1 MPKNIHNIK
10 TFLTGIVSSPDAKDI
25 PEDAAESSLNID
37 PVSSDGRLQ
46 SIGGDF
52 NIVEEQTLSRTP
64 DVFNFVNV
72 DGSRLLVGANTL
84 NNSIQTLD
92 NVSTHIDDPIHG
104 TTEPRPLIQTPV
116 GTIKEPTIVVNN
128 NESYVGLGSQ
138 GASRPQFV
146 GKVMTP
152 NVTNTSTSE
161 VVIEDAENKPL
172 DVSYYKINKIATTI
186 PATDSAFG
194 NTKSTELK
202 YVWGVGNGNNFLYR
216 ITVDEDDTEGTIV
229 LSNIIKDGDG
239 INIPTNLVSIA
250 TCISQNNMLW
260 ATGEDQ
266 KIYRLHV
273 NATTNNVTIESII
286 ELSFNKQAG
295 AVNGLQFNESNK
307 PPPDDAVLSDIIE
320 AKNADGTKSELVI
333 SYFKEDGF
341 SSRESYMYSRTLT
354 PWNSSDIVEDNPD
367 EFLEDPANLISD
379 TEIITRT
386 YFENFLFRDISTIF
400 DDVSI
405 YTTQLNVGNTSNSFD
420 LAFRTSF
427 LTSEGSSNQVISTQE
442 VVRTFPDETN
452 ILTSSQNADNES
464 IGPCIGFKQLI
475 INTNNTYPFKQSS
488 GEHIYKNDADFFT
501 GGGNVDSETE
511 SVGYKRINARD
522 FEHTSGDHT
531 NALSTFSLG
540 KNLGFEAGFRLKVNK
555 YGLVATNES
564 ESLNEENDIYV
575 HLFST
580 CDKKFIIDGGSVFV
594 KQTTGFSNGKNFFG
608 ASNVTYRP
616 GFNRGFFISTK
627 ASYGVDE
634 YRKPFYVSGFNNAE
648 TSNDEGNTSLF
659 PFGDESTTMA
669 ASCLPHESEFGQTD
683 ISRLGEAVIVR
694 LNGSILSDGG
704 FDVIDEKS
712 IFESFAID
720 RFGERNSLTT
730 NTTFAPADNEN
741 IVFMSLS
748 EKSGISERFTKTTL
762 YVGDFDSIEL
772 VGGLSDNGL
781 KTGRDSLR
789 LAKNNISTFITPKT
803 TTDLGGAC
811 IFPIFN
817 TASLNHGGAGANDY
831 RIWMFSLHSA
841 GSNNYRNGIQ
851 DTQPGGD
858 SNLFNDFNGN
868 FTEKQTAYSSLTFD
882 KDTDGDEHRIEDIH
896 SVKSS

>member
-1 MPKNIHNIK
+1 VPKNIHNIK

-52 NIVEEQTLSRTP
+52 NVVEEEAVLQTP

-72 DGSRLLVGANTL
+72 DGSRLLVGANAT

-92 NVSTHIDDPIHG
+92 NVNPQIDHPIHG

-116 GTIKEPTIVVNN
+116 GTIKEPTIIVNN

-152 NVTNTSTSE
+152 NVTKTSTSE

-202 YVWGVGNGNNFLYR
+202 YVWGVGNSNNFLYR

-229 LSNIIKDGDG
+229 LSNTIKDGDG
-239 INIPTNLVSIA
+239 VNIPTNLVSIA

-295 AVNGLQFNESNK
+295 AANGLQFNESNK

-354 PWNSSDIVEDNPD
+354 PWDSSDIVEDNPD
-367 EFLEDPANLISD
+367 EFLEDPANLISN

-400 DDVSI
+400 DDVSTF
-405 YTTQLNVGNTSNSFD
+405 TTKLTVDGVTNNFNLGFRCNSIMSTVNDDNTQS
-420 LAFRTSF
+420 
-427 LTSEGSSNQVISTQE
+427 VIGDQKNI
-442 VVRTFPDETN
+442 RTFPRNIKFGNGDNNLNETITYSEGFEKLYIN
-452 ILTSSQNADNES
+452 I
-464 IGPCIGFKQLI
+464 
-475 INTNNTYPFKQSS
+475 NNTYPLLGGEPVYNDDSS
-488 GEHIYKNDADFFT
+488 LFNVNDIGENAIQAGYRELHAHDYLHTT
-501 GGGNVDSETE
+501 GNHN
-511 SVGYKRINARD
+511 NAI
-522 FEHTSGDHT
+522 
-531 NALSTFSLG
+531 STFSLG

-564 ESLNEENDIYV
+564 ESPNEGNDIYV

-580 CDKKFIIDGGSVFV
+580 CDKLFITDGGSVFV
-594 KQTTGFSNGKNFFG
+594 KSIGQGYPSFPRAFFG
-608 ASNVTYRP
+608 ASGISTLNMP
-616 GFNRGFFISTK
+616 NGFFISTK
-627 ASYGVDE
+627 ASYGVNE
-634 YRKPFYVSGFNNAE
+634 YRKPFYISGFNNAE
-648 TSNDEGNTSLF
+648 LGSVEGNTI
-659 PFGDESTTMA
+659 GDESTTMA
-669 ASCLPHESEFGQTD
+669 ASCLPHESIFGQTD
-683 ISRLGEAVIVR
+683 TSRLGEAALIR
-694 LNGSILSDGG
+694 TSLSTESNGG
-704 FDVIDEKS
+704 FGFID
-712 IFESFAID
+712 D
-720 RFGERNSLTT
+720 
-730 NTTFAPADNEN
+730 
-741 IVFMSLS
+741 
-748 EKSGISERFTKTTL
+748 
-762 YVGDFDSIEL
+762 
-772 VGGLSDNGL
+772 
-781 KTGRDSLR
+781 
-789 LAKNNISTFITPKT
+789 
-803 TTDLGGAC
+803 
-811 IFPIFN
+811 
-817 TASLNHGGAGANDY
+817 
-831 RIWMFSLHSA
+831 
-841 GSNNYRNGIQ
+841 
-851 DTQPGGD
+851 
-858 SNLFNDFNGN
+858 
-868 FTEKQTAYSSLTFD
+868 
-882 KDTDGDEHRIEDIH
+882 
-896 SVKSS
+896 